1 MYSFIICLLLLIG
14 SYFIYGKILERV
26 VGVDESRPTPVQRL
40 EDGVDY
46 TPMSRIKNF
55 LVHFLNIAG
64 LGPIFGVI
72 QGAVFGPSAFL
83 WITFGTIFIGAV
95 HDFFSGF
102 LSLRNDGYTMPNIIS
117 KYLGKKVQKFIA
129 FITILTGILVASVFS
144 TGSATL
150 LNSITSVP
158 VLVWTIIIFIYFLI
172 ATLFPL
178 DKIIGRVYPIF
189 GLLFLIMVILITG
202 TLILSP
208 NYTIPEFTTPGL
220 YLTDKPLFPFLFITI
235 ACGAISGFHA
245 SQSPIVARSMKNEN
259 DARPVFFGA
268 MVLEGIT
275 ALCWAANEND
285 ARPVFFG
292 AMVLEGITALCWAAV
307 TLAFF
312 HSQPQLAAS
321 FAGTPSIGV
330 YEMSSK
336 LLNPLGVA
344 LIIFGVVICPITSGD
359 TALRSARITISDEWH
374 IDQKKLI
381 SRLKIAFPLFLISFA
396 LTFVDFSLIW
406 RYFAWLQLIV
416 AVAVLLSGT
425 VYLIQKKKH
434 YIITLIPS
442 IICILISFGYIL
454 QAPEGLRLP
463 AMIAN
468 IISVI
473 LTIIITAIFLKKYKF
488 NNDKTADETS

>member
-202 TLILSP
+202 TLILNP

-220 YLTDKPLFPFLFITI
+220 YLTDKPIFPFLFITI

-245 SQSPIVARSMKNEN
+245 SQSPIVARSMK
-259 DARPVFFGA
+259 
-268 MVLEGIT
+268 
-275 ALCWAANEND
+275 NEND

-416 AVAVLLSGT
+416 AISVLLSGT

-434 YIITLIPS
+434 YMITLIPS

>member
-1 MYSFIICLLLLIG
+1 
-14 SYFIYGKILERV
+14 
-26 VGVDESRPTPVQRL
+26 
-40 EDGVDY
+40 
-46 TPMSRIKNF
+46 
-55 LVHFLNIAG
+55 
-64 LGPIFGVI
+64 
-72 QGAVFGPSAFL
+72 
-83 WITFGTIFIGAV
+83 
-95 HDFFSGF
+95 
-102 LSLRNDGYTMPNIIS
+102 
-117 KYLGKKVQKFIA
+117 
-129 FITILTGILVASVFS
+129 
-144 TGSATL
+144 
-150 LNSITSVP
+150 
-158 VLVWTIIIFIYFLI
+158 
-172 ATLFPL
+172 
-178 DKIIGRVYPIF
+178 
-189 GLLFLIMVILITG
+189 
-202 TLILSP
+202 
-208 NYTIPEFTTPGL
+208 
-220 YLTDKPLFPFLFITI
+220 
-235 ACGAISGFHA
+235 
-245 SQSPIVARSMKNEN
+245 
-259 DARPVFFGA
+259 
-268 MVLEGIT
+268 
-275 ALCWAANEND
+275 
-285 ARPVFFG
+285 
-292 AMVLEGITALCWAAV
+292 MVLEGITALCWAAV

-416 AVAVLLSGT
+416 AISVLLSGT

-434 YIITLIPS
+434 YMITLIPS